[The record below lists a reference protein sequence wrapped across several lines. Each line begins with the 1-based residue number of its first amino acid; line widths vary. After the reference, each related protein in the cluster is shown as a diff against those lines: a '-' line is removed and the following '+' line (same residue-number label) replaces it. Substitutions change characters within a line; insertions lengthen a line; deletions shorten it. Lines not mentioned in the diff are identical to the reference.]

1 MQNPDNAAAVK
12 RPWWRPRL
20 KPTLWTI
27 VGILGFC
34 IVVMGVSAV
43 VAKMSVDS
51 LMDDAKALVADIN
64 DADATAAHVDDM
76 RSAARNAHI
85 ATAHPIWRA
94 SEVLPVVGDDLRA
107 VRLVAGAADPL
118 IADVAAPLLEFDI
131 ASIGPTDGAL
141 NVEAV
146 AELGK
151 KIEQVAPIAEQTN
164 IRLIAE
170 GLDVDGLLPPL
181 RGPVEQVTDGL
192 STFADAMRRLAILSP
207 QLSTMLGG
215 EGPQNY
221 LVLVQNTAE
230 MRTLGGNP
238 GSMMMLTVDHGSMEI
253 TQSAS
258 QADVNSGRPD
268 PVSPLTES
276 TNALYTDR
284 VGRYIQ
290 DTTMTPDF
298 AQTAHLARAFW
309 SETLG
314 DPGDSVIAIDPVLL
328 SYMLKATGPVELE
341 DGTTLN
347 SDNVVSELLSKV
359 YERYPLNYG
368 PDLEAQD
375 AFFAMAAG
383 SIFGQLT
390 NSQGDFFSLIQQLV
404 KGYGEGRV
412 LYAPTDGTEAKAV
425 SGTRFGGPLTAQ
437 SNARE
442 TQLGV
447 FVNDNTEGKLDYYTD
462 MSVAVASDVCTADD
476 EDDASFTVQAAY
488 NYNLQL
494 DQVEGLPPYVSTA
507 RYFPKGIKSTNLVF
521 YGPVG
526 STFVSAKLDGEDFVP
541 QAGTND
547 LGRQA
552 VLVNFESDP
561 ATTHTVEVTFS
572 APADQK
578 YGPLDVRTTPM
589 IKDVPVTFDTPG
601 CG

>member
-1 MQNPDNAAAVK
+1 MQNSDSAATTK
-12 RPWWRPRL
+12 RPRWRPRL

-51 LMDDAKALVADIN
+51 LMDDAKALVADID
-64 DADATAAHVDDM
+64 DADATATHVDDM
-76 RSAARNAHI
+76 RGAAQRMHI

-94 SEVLPVVGDDLRA
+94 SEVLPIVGDDLRA

-146 AELGK
+146 AELGT

-170 GLDVDGLLPPL
+170 GLDIDGLLPPL
-181 RGPVEQVTDGL
+181 RGPVEQVTNGL
-192 STFADAMRRLAILSP
+192 NTFADVMRRLAILSP

-215 EGPQNY
+215 EEPQNY

-238 GSMMMLTVDHGSMEI
+238 GSLLMLAVDQGRMEI
-253 TQSAS
+253 TQSAG
-258 QADVNSGRPD
+258 QAEVNSGRPE
-268 PVSPLTES
+268 PIAPLTES

-284 VGRYIQ
+284 VGRYVQ

-309 SETLG
+309 ADSIG
-314 DPGDSVIAIDPVLL
+314 DPGNSVIAIDPVLL
-328 SYMLKATGPVELE
+328 SYMLTATGPVELE
-341 DGTTLN
+341 DGTTLTA
-347 SDNVVSELLSKV
+347 DNVVTELLSNV
-359 YERYPLNYG
+359 YARFPGNSAAEI
-368 PDLEAQD
+368 DAQD
-375 AFFAMAAG
+375 EFFTMAAG

-390 NSQGDFFSLIQQLV
+390 SSQGDFFSLIQQLT

-476 EDDASFTVQAAY
+476 EGDASFTVEATY
-488 NYNLQL
+488 NYNLQP
-494 DQVEGLPPYVSTA
+494 DQVEGLPLYVSTG
-507 RYFPKGIKSTNLVF
+507 RYFPRGIKSTNLVF

-589 IKDVPVTFDTPG
+589 IKDVPVTPTTPG